1 MFDQV
6 DLLDDRRLLIG
17 VEQPHRMKLKVLDLG
32 TMKFTTVFQGFIADM
47 GAVLTIIKRGQGK
60 LRKNV
65 Y

>member
-1 MFDQV
+1 M
-6 DLLDDRRLLIG
+6 IS
-17 VEQPHRMKLKVLDLG
+17 VEQPHRMKLKILDLE

-47 GAVLTIIKRGQGK
+47 EAVLTTIKRGQGK

>member
-1 MFDQV
+1 
-6 DLLDDRRLLIG
+6 LDDRRLLIS
-17 VEQPHRMKLKVLDLG
+17 VEQPHRMKLKILDLE

-47 GAVLTIIKRGQGK
+47 EAVLTTIKRGQGK